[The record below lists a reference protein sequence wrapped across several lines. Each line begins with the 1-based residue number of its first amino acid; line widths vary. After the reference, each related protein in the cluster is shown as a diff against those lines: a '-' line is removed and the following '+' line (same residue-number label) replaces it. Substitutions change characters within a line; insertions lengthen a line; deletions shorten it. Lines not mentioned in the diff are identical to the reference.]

1 MGDKMD
7 IENKLIEIQNSLK
20 DENPGFPKNMC
31 SLSSKIV
38 YDELGFLPVAG
49 YVLTSRGLEKHSW
62 NIDSKGKIID
72 LTLYQF
78 DGVFDKIINSE
89 KENLVDSWGYFEN
102 EGSTKA
108 LRKYI
113 ENFTNEFFI

>member
-1 MGDKMD
+1 MNIDKKLKM
-7 IENKLIEIQNSLK
+7 IQEKLIL
-20 DENPGFPKNMC
+20 ENPAFPKKMC

-49 YVLTSRGLEKHSW
+49 HVLTSQGVEKHSW
-62 NIDSKGKIID
+62 NVDNEGKIID

-78 DGVFDKIINSE
+78 GNADKIIYLN
-89 KENLVDSWGYFEN
+89 KDDLVDSWGYFESM
-102 EGSTKA
+102 ESTEA

-113 ENFTNEFFI
+113 KNFGKDFFY